1 MAWTG
6 TTTYMIPILA
16 KVVLSGIG
24 SAIPG
29 STTAVTGSTLQRD
42 AAGAGTGVTLTTGT
56 DVVRFPYGSANG
68 KMVLYAEYVS
78 LGTTVATYPAIAL
91 RIPPTTDY
99 YAWQSGG
106 RSIGT
111 SSEETGWK
119 LLTSTLG
126 VTAASSNSTVTG
138 VFGPF
143 DPAKYGHVMSASS
156 NGINAGQPYL
166 ECMFNL
172 STVAGA
178 PGTYQSTK
186 TFLSSTTLEYVR
198 CNVTAFEL
206 P

>member
-6 TTTYMIPILA
+6 TTTYFIPILA
-16 KVVLSGIG
+16 KVTQSGVG

-42 AAGAGTGVTLTTGT
+42 GAGAGTGVTLTTGT
-56 DVVRFPYGSANG
+56 DVVRIPYGSANG
-68 KMVLYAEYVS
+68 KMLVYAEYVS
-78 LGTTVATYPAIAL
+78 LGTTVATYPSIAL

-99 YAWQSGG
+99 FAWQSGG
-106 RSIGT
+106 RNVGT
-111 SSEETGWK
+111 STAETGWK
-119 LLTSTLG
+119 LITSTISI
-126 VTAASSNSTVTG
+126 TAASSNSTVTG

-143 DPAKYGHVMSASS
+143 DSARYGHIMPSSS

-166 ECMFNL
+166 ECMINL

-178 PGTYQSTK
+178 SLTYLSTK
-186 TFLSSTTLEYVR
+186 TVMSSTDLEYVR